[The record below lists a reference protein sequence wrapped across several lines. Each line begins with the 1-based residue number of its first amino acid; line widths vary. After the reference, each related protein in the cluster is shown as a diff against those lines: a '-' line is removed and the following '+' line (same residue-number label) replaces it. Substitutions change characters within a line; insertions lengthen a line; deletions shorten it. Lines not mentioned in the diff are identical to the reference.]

1 MLCRYDVVV
10 PAELE
15 GGAPKCACVAGRRPA
30 GRVQPRTHAGRETP
44 GPDAGCLYAVKTI
57 SKQVTGAS
65 LAEFDFET
73 TYKSDYTPKSR
84 KPRTPAFVGIRWQ
97 HKHDFE
103 VPNQYETTYKRD
115 YIEKTPSWK
124 ERRPYRPMDWEKKPF
139 VGQTQYQRD
148 YVKKVLDATDHTAP
162 EPELLR
168 KWRPS
173 SAPVPRRKES
183 ISKTD
188 FVGYVVR
195 PLEMPNKTYAAIVPK
210 GPAWLPTEYNHEYV
224 GRSQIPPPRLEP
236 KPVWQGGDAPPY
248 PGMTEY
254 TREFHEHPLR
264 GARQIHVD
272 PYDHSIDEIFP

>member
-1 MLCRYDVVV
+1 M
-10 PAELE
+10 
-15 GGAPKCACVAGRRPA
+15 GAPEQHQQAPRKARKRVYVGDASRRWSLAMPPSLANFQCRVRRAYKLPEGAPLDIWLHPRAHGKKPAYGSELVSTESEWRCITDDDVLVIVSGGR
-30 GRVQPRTHAGRETP
+30 TLTP
-44 GPDAGCLYAVKTI
+44 NKAL
-57 SKQVTGAS
+57 

-73 TYKSDYTPKSR
+73 TYKSDYTPKSL

-115 YIEKTPSWK
+115 YVEKTPSWK

-148 YVKKVLDATDHTAP
+148 YVKKVLDVTDHTAP

-183 ISKTD
+183 TSKTD

-210 GPAWLPTEYNHEYV
+210 GPAWLPTEYNHELYK
-224 GRSQIPPPRLEP
+224 IRLSF
-236 KPVWQGGDAPPY
+236 VVVCSS
-248 PGMTEY
+248 
-254 TREFHEHPLR
+254 L
-264 GARQIHVD
+264 
-272 PYDHSIDEIFP
+272 